1 MIKNQIKVCILRTVL
16 SIFYEPMQ
24 LEPSQSYVSDAI
36 TTDDEDELPS
46 SEINAPT
53 TSSAKFILPEV
64 DEKNIK
70 DISIDITVHDE
81 KPDDVTVAAGNGTSV
96 GTTVQTEST
105 AQAASAG
112 PNGGMIVVNNDVTLE
127 TLLSRAQRGEVTLLA
142 QAKEDGTYVLVENTQ
157 HDSEGP
163 VEAVSSMQSADSQ
176 NAATADIV
184 INNDE
189 TQPKSIGS

>member
-1 MIKNQIKVCILRTVL
+1 M
-16 SIFYEPMQ
+16 
-24 LEPSQSYVSDAI
+24 
-36 TTDDEDELPS
+36 
-46 SEINAPT
+46 
-53 TSSAKFILPEV
+53 
-64 DEKNIK
+64 
-70 DISIDITVHDE
+70 HDE
-81 KPDDVTVAAGNGTSV
+81 KPDDVTVAAAGSGTSV

-105 AQAASAG
+105 APQAVSAG

-157 HDSEGP
+157 HDSEP

>member
-1 MIKNQIKVCILRTVL
+1 
-16 SIFYEPMQ
+16 MQ

-81 KPDDVTVAAGNGTSV
+81 KPDDVTVAAAGSGTSV

-105 AQAASAG
+105 APQAVSAG

>member
-1 MIKNQIKVCILRTVL
+1 MSN
-16 SIFYEPMQ
+16 FYEPMQ

-64 DEKNIK
+64 DEKPSQSIK

-81 KPDDVTVAAGNGTSV
+81 KPDDVTVSAARNGTSV
-96 GTTVQTEST
+96 GATVQTEST

-157 HDSEGP
+157 HDSEP
-163 VEAVSSMQSADSQ
+163 VEAVSMQSADSQ

>member
-1 MIKNQIKVCILRTVL
+1 MHKLHAKVYLL
-16 SIFYEPMQ
+16 FYQP
-24 LEPSQSYVSDAI
+24 L
-36 TTDDEDELPS
+36 
-46 SEINAPT
+46 
-53 TSSAKFILPEV
+53 
-64 DEKNIK
+64 K

-81 KPDDVTVAAGNGTSV
+81 KPDDVTVAAGNGTS
-96 GTTVQTEST
+96 TVQTEST

-157 HDSEGP
+157 HDSEP

-176 NAATADIV
+176 NAATADHIV

>member
-1 MIKNQIKVCILRTVL
+1 
-16 SIFYEPMQ
+16 MQ

-64 DEKNIK
+64 DEKQSIK

-81 KPDDVTVAAGNGTSV
+81 KPDDVTAGNGTSV

-157 HDSEGP
+157 HDSEP
-163 VEAVSSMQSADSQ
+163 VEAVSMQQSADSQ

-184 INNDE
+184 INDDE
-189 TQPKSIGS
+189 TKSKSIG

>member
-1 MIKNQIKVCILRTVL
+1 MHKLHAKVYLL
-16 SIFYEPMQ
+16 FYQP
-24 LEPSQSYVSDAI
+24 L
-36 TTDDEDELPS
+36 
-46 SEINAPT
+46 
-53 TSSAKFILPEV
+53 
-64 DEKNIK
+64 K

-81 KPDDVTVAAGNGTSV
+81 KPDDVTVAAGNGNRSV

-176 NAATADIV
+176 NAAATADIV

>member
-1 MIKNQIKVCILRTVL
+1 
-16 SIFYEPMQ
+16 MQ

-64 DEKNIK
+64 DEKQSIK

-81 KPDDVTVAAGNGTSV
+81 KPDDVTVATGNGTSV

-157 HDSEGP
+157 HDSEP
-163 VEAVSSMQSADSQ
+163 VEAVSMQQSADSQ

-189 TQPKSIGS
+189 TQPKSLGS

>member
-1 MIKNQIKVCILRTVL
+1 MLKLHAKVYLL
-16 SIFYEPMQ
+16 FYQP
-24 LEPSQSYVSDAI
+24 L
-36 TTDDEDELPS
+36 
-46 SEINAPT
+46 
-53 TSSAKFILPEV
+53 
-64 DEKNIK
+64 K

-81 KPDDVTVAAGNGTSV
+81 KPDDVTVAAGNGNRSV

-157 HDSEGP
+157 HDSEP

-176 NAATADIV
+176 NAATTDIV